1 MLPAGADTKAGPGPS
16 GPPWRHAC
24 REENN
29 VPASPLTRRATLG
42 ATLLGATLGA
52 MGLAAP
58 ALGQGRFPNR
68 PVRFLIPWAP
78 GGNLDGFIRLQAELF
93 QQDTGQTLVIEN
105 RPGAR
110 GTLAAQYLLTQAKPD
125 GYTLAHHHL
134 SVIRHP
140 FLTQRPTWD
149 PVGDFTYVMQQTGFV
164 FGHVVHPASGWT
176 TLAEMFAEARRRPGE
191 LTYGT
196 SGIATSNH
204 LAMEELCEKEG
215 VQMVHVP
222 YRGTSENITA
232 TLARQLDCIAN
243 SNSWAPV
250 VEAKQLRL
258 LAVWTKDRL
267 PRFPEVPTLTELGYG
282 MVVTSPY
289 GIAGPKGMDPEIT
302 EALHQIFRKTQSH
315 PRVQEFMAANDM
327 PDEYLGPAAYT
338 AFARERAAYEKQ
350 MVTRLKLSID

>member
-1 MLPAGADTKAGPGPS
+1 MITTTPVG
-16 GPPWRHAC
+16 
-24 REENN
+24 
-29 VPASPLTRRATLG
+29 RRAAFL
-42 ATLLGATLGA
+42 ATLAPIV
-52 MGLAAP
+52 LARP

-78 GGNLDGFIRLQAELF
+78 GSTLDGFMRIQAELF
-93 QQDTGQTLVIEN
+93 QQDTGQPLIIEN

-110 GTLAAQYLLTQAKPD
+110 GTLAAVQLVTQTRPD

-140 FLTQRPTWD
+140 FLTRRQTWD
-149 PVGDFTYVMQQTGFV
+149 PVNDFTYIMQQTGFV
-164 FGHVVHPASGWT
+164 FGHVVHPASGWN
-176 TLAEMFAEARRRPGE
+176 TLADMFAEARRRPGQ

-232 TLARQLDCIAN
+232 TLARQLDVIAN
-243 SNSWAPV
+243 SNTWQPQ
-250 VEAKQLRL
+250 VEAGQLRL
-258 LAVWTKDRL
+258 LAVWTRQRL
-267 PRFPEVPTLTELGYG
+267 RAFPDVPTLQDLGYG

-289 GIAGPKGMDPEIT
+289 GIAGPKGMDPELT
-302 EALHQIFRKTQSH
+302 EAVHQLFHRAQNH
-315 PRVQEFMAANDM
+315 PRTQEFMQRNDM

-338 AFARERAAYEKQ
+338 AFARERAVYEQ
-350 MVTRLKLSID
+350 RMVTRLNLSID